1 MGLKFALFPLFD
13 NLQRTFCLNDS
24 EDLIVVKGSSVS
36 NQDFKKTKVREHS
49 LKKSLDKNRFIFYF
63 FFLFSSSFDVT

>member
-36 NQDFKKTKVREHS
+36 NQDFKKTKVREH
-49 LKKSLDKNRFIFYF
+49 F
-63 FFLFSSSFDVT
+63 F

>member
-49 LKKSLDKNRFIFYF
+49 LKKVLIRIVSFFTSFFYF
-63 FFLFSSSFDVT
+63 LPVLM